1 MKSPVISEIGAN
13 VAKRLGETARV
24 LEGKS
29 ILLTGANGFLGQ
41 YFLEALVHLNKSV
54 FKTPCEI
61 IAADSHI
68 TNTTT
73 NDSIGALPYRFLL
86 QDVSKPFPV
95 EEKPDYIL
103 HAAGIASPMYYR
115 RFPLE
120 TIDVATIGTRNMLEL
135 ARRSKSQGL
144 VYFSSSEIYGD
155 PDPASVPTPE
165 TYNGN
170 VSCTGP
176 RACYDESKRLG
187 ETLCTIYHQ
196 QFGTRVMM
204 VRPFNVYGP
213 GMKEA
218 DYRVLPNF
226 ANSIKAGKALTIYGT
241 GLQTRTFCF
250 VEDAILGFLQ
260 VLLLGRSGEA
270 YNIGNP
276 SPEIS
281 MRGLVDLIKK
291 VSTQP
296 VEAKFIP
303 YPESYP
309 AGEPMRRCPD
319 ISKAAKDVG
328 FAPGVDLEHG
338 LRTFLAW
345 TEHAYTGMDL

>member
-1 MKSPVISEIGAN
+1 MKSPIIGEIGAR
-13 VAKRLGETARV
+13 VAKRLGETARKF
-24 LEGKS
+24 EGKTVL
-29 ILLTGANGFLGQ
+29 ITGANGFLGQ
-41 YFLEALVHLNKSV
+41 YFLEAFVYLNKSIL
-54 FKTPCEI
+54 KTPCEI
-61 IAADSHI
+61 VAADSHI

-73 NDSIGALPYRFLL
+73 NDSLGALPYRFLL

-120 TIDVATIGTRNMLEL
+120 TIDVATLGTRCMLDL
-135 ARRSKSQGL
+135 ARKSKSLGL

-155 PDPASVPTPE
+155 PDPAHVPTSE
-165 TYNGN
+165 DYNGN
-170 VSCTGP
+170 VSSIGP

-187 ETLCTIYHQ
+187 ETLCSVYHQ
-196 QFGTRVMM
+196 QFQTRVMI

-226 ANSIKAGKALTIYGT
+226 ANSIKAGRALTVYGT

-281 MRGLVDLIKK
+281 MRGLVELITKI
-291 VSTQP
+291 STRS
-296 VEAKFIP
+296 VKSEFIE

-319 ISKAAKDVG
+319 IAKAAKDVG
-328 FAPGVDLEHG
+328 YAPGVDLEQG
-338 LRTFLAW
+338 LRMFLGW

>member
-1 MKSPVISEIGAN
+1 MTSPVIHEIGVR
-13 VAKRLGETARV
+13 VAQRLGETARK
-24 LEGKS
+24 LEGKT
-29 ILLTGANGFLGQ
+29 ILITGANGFLGQ
-41 YFLEALVHLNKSV
+41 YFLETLVHLNKAV

-61 IAADSHI
+61 VAADSHI

-73 NDSIGALPYRFLL
+73 NDSLGELPYRFLL
-86 QDVSKPFPV
+86 QDVSKPFPI

-120 TIDVATIGTRNMLEL
+120 TIEVATTGTHNMLEL
-135 ARRSKSQGL
+135 ARKCKTQGM

-155 PDPASVPTPE
+155 PDPEHVPTDE
-165 TYNGN
+165 SYNGN
-170 VSCTGP
+170 VSPTGP

-187 ETLCTIYHQ
+187 ETFCSVYHQ
-196 QFGTRVMM
+196 HFATRVMI

-226 ANSIKAGKALTIYGT
+226 ANSIKAGRELNVYGS

-260 VLLLGRSGEA
+260 VLLLGRGGEA

-276 SPEIS
+276 APEIS
-281 MRGLVDLIKK
+281 MRGLVELIKK
-291 VSTQP
+291 VSSRP
-296 VEAKFIP
+296 VACKFIP

-309 AGEPMRRCPD
+309 AGEPMRRCPN
-319 ISKAAKDVG
+319 IAKAAKDVG
-328 FAPGVDLEHG
+328 YKPGVALEEG
-338 LRTFLAW
+338 LRTFLTW

>member
-1 MKSPVISEIGAN
+1 MKSLVINEIGVR
-13 VAKRLGETARV
+13 VAKRLGESARKF
-24 LEGKS
+24 EGKT
-29 ILLTGANGFLGQ
+29 ILITGANGFLGQ
-41 YFLEALVHLNKSV
+41 YFLEAFVHLNKS
-54 FKTPCEI
+54 FLKTPCEI
-61 IAADSHI
+61 VAADSHI

-73 NDSIGALPYRFLL
+73 NDSLGALPYRFLL
-86 QDVSKPFPV
+86 HDVTKPFPV

-120 TIDVATIGTRNMLEL
+120 TIEVATEGTRSMLEL
-135 ARRSKSQGL
+135 AHKSKSQGL

-155 PDPASVPTPE
+155 PDAANVPTAE

-170 VSCTGP
+170 VSSIGP

-187 ETLCTIYHQ
+187 ETFCSVYHK
-196 QFGTRVMM
+196 QFGVRVMI

-226 ANSIKAGKALTIYGT
+226 ANSIKAGKALNIYGT
-241 GLQTRTFCF
+241 GHQTRTFCF

-260 VLLLGRSGEA
+260 VLLSGRSGEA

-281 MRGLVDLIKK
+281 MRGLVELITKL
-291 VSTQP
+291 SSRP
-296 VEAKFIP
+296 VKCEFIP

-319 ISKAAKDVG
+319 ITKAAKDVG

-338 LRTFLAW
+338 LRTFLDW
-345 TEHAYTGMDL
+345 TQHAYTGMDL

>member
-1 MKSPVISEIGAN
+1 
-13 VAKRLGETARV
+13 L
-24 LEGKS
+24 
-29 ILLTGANGFLGQ
+29 
-41 YFLEALVHLNKSV
+41 H
-54 FKTPCEI
+54 
-61 IAADSHI
+61 
-68 TNTTT
+68 
-73 NDSIGALPYRFLL
+73 
-86 QDVSKPFPV
+86 DVSKPFPL

-120 TIDVATIGTRNMLEL
+120 TIDVATTGTRSMLEL
-135 ARRSKSQGL
+135 ARKSRSLGL

-155 PDPASVPTPE
+155 PDPGHVPTSE
-165 TYNGN
+165 DYNGN
-170 VSCTGP
+170 VSSIGP

-187 ETLCTIYHQ
+187 ETFCSVYHK
-196 QFGTRVMM
+196 QFGTRVMI

-226 ANSIKAGKALTIYGT
+226 ANSIKAGKALTVYGT

-250 VEDAILGFLQ
+250 VEDAIVGFLQ
-260 VLLLGRSGEA
+260 VLLSGRSGEA

-281 MRGLVDLIKK
+281 MRGLVDLITKI
-291 VSTQP
+291 SPRP
-296 VEAKFIP
+296 VKSEFIP

-319 ISKAAKDVG
+319 IAKAAKDVG
-328 FAPGVDLEHG
+328 FAPGVDLEQG
-338 LRTFLAW
+338 LRAFLDW
-345 TEHAYTGMDL
+345 TDHAYTGMDL

>member
-1 MKSPVISEIGAN
+1 MKSPVISEIGAR
-13 VAKRLGETARV
+13 VAKRLGETAR
-24 LEGKS
+24 LFEGKTVL
-29 ILLTGANGFLGQ
+29 ITGANGFLGQ
-41 YFLEALVHLNKSV
+41 YFLEAFVYLNQSV
-54 FKTPCEI
+54 FKTPCDI
-61 IAADSHI
+61 VAADSHI

-73 NDSIGALPYRFLL
+73 NDSLGALPYRFLL

-120 TIDVATIGTRNMLEL
+120 TIEVATEGTRHMLEL
-135 ARRSKSQGL
+135 AHKTKCQGM

-155 PDPASVPTPE
+155 PDPANVPTAE

-170 VSCTGP
+170 VSSIGP

-187 ETLCTIYHQ
+187 ETFCSVYHK
-196 QFGTRVMM
+196 QFKTRVMI

-241 GLQTRTFCF
+241 GHQTRTFCF

-260 VLLLGRSGEA
+260 VLLLGKSGEA

-281 MRGLVDLIKK
+281 MRGLVELITKL
-291 VSTQP
+291 SARP
-296 VEAKFIP
+296 VKSQFID

-319 ISKAAKDVG
+319 ITKAAKDVG
-328 FAPGVDLEHG
+328 YAPGVDLEHG
-338 LRTFLAW
+338 LRTFLEW

>member
-1 MKSPVISEIGAN
+1 LKN
-13 VAKRLGETARV
+13 
-24 LEGKS
+24 
-29 ILLTGANGFLGQ
+29 
-41 YFLEALVHLNKSV
+41 
-54 FKTPCEI
+54 PCDI
-61 IAADSHI
+61 VAADSHI

-73 NDSIGALPYRFLL
+73 NDSLGALPYRFLL

-120 TIDVATIGTRNMLEL
+120 TIDVATLGTRSMLDL
-135 ARRSKSQGL
+135 ARKSKSQGL

-155 PDPASVPTPE
+155 PDPAHVPTSE
-165 TYNGN
+165 DYNGN
-170 VSCTGP
+170 VSSIGP

-187 ETLCTIYHQ
+187 ETLCAVYHQ
-196 QFGTRVMM
+196 QFATRVMI

-226 ANSIKAGKALTIYGT
+226 ANSIKAGKALTVYGT

-260 VLLLGRSGEA
+260 VLLSGRSGEA

-281 MRGLVDLIKK
+281 MRGLVELITKI
-291 VSTQP
+291 SGRP
-296 VEAKFIP
+296 VKSEFIP

-319 ISKAAKDVG
+319 IAKAAKDVG
-328 FAPGVDLEHG
+328 YAPGVDLEHG
-338 LRTFLAW
+338 LRTFFDW

>member
-1 MKSPVISEIGAN
+1 MKSPVISEIGAR
-13 VAKRLGETARV
+13 VAQRLGESARMF
-24 LEGKS
+24 EGKTV
-29 ILLTGANGFLGQ
+29 LLTGANGFLGQ
-41 YFLEALVHLNKSV
+41 YFLEAFVYLNKSV
-54 FKTPCEI
+54 LKTPCDI
-61 IAADSHI
+61 VAADSHI

-73 NDSIGALPYRFLL
+73 NDSLGTLPYRFLL
-86 QDVSKPFPV
+86 QDVSRPFPT

-120 TIDVATIGTRNMLEL
+120 TIDVATLGTRQMLEL
-135 ARRSKSQGL
+135 ARKSKSQGL

-155 PDPASVPTPE
+155 PDPAHVPTTE
-165 TYNGN
+165 DYNGN
-170 VSCTGP
+170 VSCIGP

-187 ETLCTIYHQ
+187 ETLCSVYQQ
-196 QFGTRVMM
+196 QFGTRVMI

-226 ANSIKAGKALTIYGT
+226 ANCIKAGKALNVYGT

-260 VLLLGRSGEA
+260 VLLRGRGGEA

-281 MRGLVDLIKK
+281 MRGLVELVRK
-291 VSTQP
+291 VSVRP
-296 VEAKFIP
+296 VECKFIP

-319 ISKAAKDVG
+319 IAKAAKDVG
-328 FAPGVDLEHG
+328 FAPGVNLEDG
-338 LRTFLAW
+338 LRTFFGW

>member
-1 MKSPVISEIGAN
+1 MKSRIISEIGAR
-13 VAKRLGETARV
+13 VAKRLGDSAREF
-24 LEGKS
+24 EGKS
-29 ILLTGANGFLGQ
+29 VLITGANGFLGQ
-41 YFLEALVHLNKSV
+41 YFLEAFIYLNQSV

-61 IAADSHI
+61 VAADSHI

-73 NDSIGALPYRFLL
+73 NDSLGALPYRFLL
-86 QDVSKPFPV
+86 QDVAKPFPV

-120 TIDVATIGTRNMLEL
+120 TIDVATLGTRSMLDL
-135 ARRSKSQGL
+135 ARKSKSLGL

-155 PDPASVPTPE
+155 PDPAHVPTAE

-170 VSCTGP
+170 VSSIGP

-187 ETLCTIYHQ
+187 ETLCSIYHKH
-196 QFGTRVMM
+196 FGTRVMI

-226 ANSIKAGKALTIYGT
+226 ANSIKAGRALTIYGT

-250 VEDAILGFLQ
+250 VEDAIVGFLQ
-260 VLLLGRSGEA
+260 VLLSGKSGEA

-281 MRGLVDLIKK
+281 MRGLVDLITKL
-291 VSTQP
+291 SSRP
-296 VEAKFIP
+296 VKSEFIP

-319 ISKAAKDVG
+319 IAKAKKDVG
-328 FAPGVDLEHG
+328 FAPSVDLEHG
-338 LRTFLAW
+338 LRTFLEW

>member
-1 MKSPVISEIGAN
+1 MRSPVINEIAVR
-13 VAKRLGETARV
+13 VAERLGDSAH
-24 LEGKS
+24 LFAGKS
-29 ILLTGANGFLGQ
+29 VLITGGNGFLGQ
-41 YFLEALVHLNKSV
+41 YFIEAFVHLNRSVLKS
-54 FKTPCEI
+54 PCDLVV
-61 IAADSHI
+61 ADSHI

-73 NDSIGALPYRFLL
+73 NESLGPLPYRFLL

-120 TIDVATIGTRNMLEL
+120 TIDVATLGTRNMLEL
-135 ARRSKSQGL
+135 ARRSKSLGL

-155 PDPASVPTPE
+155 PDPEHVPTPE

-170 VSCTGP
+170 VSCIGP

-187 ETLCTIYHQ
+187 ETLCSIYHHH
-196 QFGTRVMM
+196 FATRVMI

-226 ANSIKAGKALTIYGT
+226 ANSIKAGKPLNIYGT

-250 VEDAILGFLQ
+250 IEDAILGFLQ
-260 VLLLGRSGEA
+260 VVLRGRGGEA

-281 MRGLVDLIKK
+281 MRGLVQLIEK
-291 VSTQP
+291 VSPRP
-296 VEAKFIP
+296 VKAEFIP

-319 ISKAAKDVG
+319 IAKAAKDVG
-328 FAPGVDLEHG
+328 FAPQVDLEQG
-338 LRTFLAW
+338 LRVFLTW
-345 TEHAYTGMDL
+345 TEHAYTGMEL

>member
-1 MKSPVISEIGAN
+1 MRIVVSGAGGFIGSHMCDRLLVEGHTVVALDNFLTGSPRNIAHL
-13 VAKRLGETARV
+13 AKVPNFQFIEQDITKPFSI
-24 LEGKS
+24 EGKVD
-29 ILLTGANGFLGQ
+29 AVVNM
-41 YFLEALVHLNKSV
+41 
-54 FKTPCEI
+54 
-61 IAADSHI
+61 
-68 TNTTT
+68 
-73 NDSIGALPYRFLL
+73 
-86 QDVSKPFPV
+86 
-95 EEKPDYIL
+95 
-103 HAAGIASPMYYR
+103 ASPASPKDYLE
-115 RFPLE
+115 FPIE
-120 TIDVATIGTRNMLEL
+120 TLDVGSIGTRNMLEL
-135 ARRSKSQGL
+135 ARKSKSQGL

-187 ETLCTIYHQ
+187 ETLCSVYHQ
-196 QFGTRVMM
+196 QFGTRVMI

-226 ANSIKAGKALTIYGT
+226 ANSIKAGRELNIYGT
-241 GLQTRTFCF
+241 GHQTRTFCF

-291 VSTQP
+291 VSKRP

-319 ISKAAKDVG
+319 IAKASKDVG

-338 LRTFLAW
+338 LRTFLDW

>member
-1 MKSPVISEIGAN
+1 MKSRVISEIGAR
-13 VAKRLGETARV
+13 VAQRLEESARMF
-24 LEGKS
+24 EGKTVL
-29 ILLTGANGFLGQ
+29 ITGANGFLGQ
-41 YFLEALVHLNKSV
+41 YFLETFIYLNES
-54 FKTPCEI
+54 FLKTPCEI
-61 IAADSHI
+61 VAADSHI

-73 NDSIGALPYRFLL
+73 NDSLGALPYRFLL

-120 TIDVATIGTRNMLEL
+120 TIEVATLGTRNMLEL
-135 ARRSKSQGL
+135 ARKSNSRGL

-155 PDPASVPTPE
+155 PDPAHVPTAE

-170 VSCTGP
+170 VSSIGP

-187 ETLCTIYHQ
+187 ETFCAVYHKQ
-196 QFGTRVMM
+196 YDTRVMI

-226 ANSIKAGKALTIYGT
+226 ANSIKAGKALNIYGS
-241 GLQTRTFCF
+241 GHQTRTFCF

-281 MRGLVDLIKK
+281 MRGLVDLIRN
-291 VSTQP
+291 VSPRP
-296 VEAKFIP
+296 VECEFIS

-319 ISKAAKDVG
+319 IAKAAKDVG
-328 FAPGVDLEHG
+328 YAPTVDLEQG
-338 LRTFLAW
+338 LRIFLDW